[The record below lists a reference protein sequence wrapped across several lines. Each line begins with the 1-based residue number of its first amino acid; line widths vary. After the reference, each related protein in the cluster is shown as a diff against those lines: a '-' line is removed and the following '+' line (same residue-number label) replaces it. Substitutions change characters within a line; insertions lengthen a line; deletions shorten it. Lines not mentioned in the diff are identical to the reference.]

1 MLRHTVAVK
10 HLVAQGCQ
18 TNAIQ
23 GGTPR
28 VMSDPKSPMLAQW
41 LPERRALILAIALFA
56 VVALTAYVC
65 TVFPRESGRV
75 APIWL
80 ANAWVVAAL
89 LRSPTR
95 NWPLLIGVATLG
107 DLAANMLSS
116 DGADIALG
124 LAVSNQLEI
133 IACAG
138 LVRWRCGAVFDI
150 ARVSHLLIFVAAS
163 VVGAMLSASA
173 SAVMLAGSG
182 RDGVLSGLLVWIEA
196 DALGL
201 LTLTPAL
208 LVLTQKN
215 RIPIAWRETW
225 TLALLAAVSIV
236 IFFVTRYPMLFV
248 ISAALTL
255 ATWRMGLLGAVA
267 GCAIVAAIGTVAAF
281 AGHGA
286 MMVTQPADQVIGLQ
300 IFLMV
305 SLLTSVP
312 VAVALEAGEGLKAH
326 LRTALDEA
334 RAARVEAEQSA
345 AVKSEFLANMSHELR
360 TPLTS
365 VVGFTRLASEQR
377 DLSPLSRDYIDR
389 VGEASRA
396 LLCAV
401 NDILDFSK
409 LEAGQVTFR
418 PEAVPLQA
426 LTRTALDM
434 FTPQAAAKDLVLQLE
449 DTTPAGLLVTLDP
462 DRLRQVL
469 LNLVGNAVKF
479 TAQGKITLSA
489 AYDTATERLS
499 IEVRDTGPGI
509 PPDRVDRLFKR
520 FSQVDGSLN
529 RSHGGTGLGLAICK
543 GIVEAMGGEIA
554 ATSVVGEGS
563 CFSLSVPAPRALGAA
578 TVVAEERPPAVRTG
592 VKVLVTDDHPAN
604 RELVRLFLAGIGAE
618 ITEAEDGEAAVE
630 IAAEQAFDVILMDL
644 RMPKLDGIG
653 AVTRIRGVAGPNQ
666 ATPILAFTA
675 DAESAFDDR
684 LQALGF
690 DGAVAKPVEPGRLIA
705 AILGAIAIPDVSDEA
720 RGVA

>member
-1 MLRHTVAVK
+1 
-10 HLVAQGCQ
+10 
-18 TNAIQ
+18 
-23 GGTPR
+23 
-28 VMSDPKSPMLAQW
+28 MSDPKSRVPAAW
-41 LPERRALILAIALFA
+41 LPERRNLILALALCA
-56 VVALTAYVC
+56 VVAATAYIC
-65 TVFPRESGRV
+65 IVFPRDHGRI

-95 NWPLLIGVATLG
+95 NWPLLVAFATIG
-107 DLAANMLSS
+107 DMAANLWAGDHTGM
-116 DGADIALG
+116 ALG
-124 LAVSNQLEI
+124 LAACNQLEI

-138 LVRWRCGAVFDI
+138 LVRWRCGASFDI
-150 ARVSHLLIFVAAS
+150 ARVSHLLTFVVAAAIGS
-163 VVGAMLSASA
+163 ALSAGAAGAMLG
-173 SAVMLAGSG
+173 LAG
-182 RDGVLSGLLVWIEA
+182 REEVLQGLVAWIEA

-208 LVLTQKN
+208 LVMTQKG
-215 RIPIAWRETW
+215 RPPIVWREIW
-225 TLALLAAVSIV
+225 TLAALAVV
-236 IFFVTRYPMLFV
+236 TFLVFFVARYPLLFV

-255 ATWRMGLLGAVA
+255 PTWRMGLPGAVA
-267 GCAIVAAIGTVAAF
+267 GCAIIASIGTVAVF
-281 AGHGA
+281 TGHGPI
-286 MMVTQPADQVIGLQ
+286 MLTDPPDQIVGLQ

-305 SLLTSVP
+305 SLLTSMP
-312 VAVALEAGEGLKAH
+312 VAVAHDAGEGLRAR
-326 LRTALDEA
+326 LRAALDEA
-334 RAARVEAEQSA
+334 RAARTEAERSA

-418 PEAVPLQA
+418 PETVALRS
-426 LTRTALDM
+426 LTRTALDL
-434 FTPQAAAKDLVLQLE
+434 FTPQAAAKDLALELE
-449 DTTPAGLLVTLDP
+449 DTTPPDLLVTLDP

-469 LNLVGNAVKF
+469 FNLVGNAVKF
-479 TAQGKITLSA
+479 TAQGKVTLSA
-489 AYDTATERLS
+489 AYDAATERLA

-563 CFSLSVPAPRALGAA
+563 CFSLSVPAPRAQGAA
-578 TVVAEERPPAVRTG
+578 AEIAEERQPAVRAG
-592 VKVLVTDDHPAN
+592 VRVLVTDDHPAN
-604 RELVRLFLAGIGAE
+604 RELVRLFLAGIGAT
-618 ITEAEDGEAAVE
+618 ITEAEDGEAAVD

-684 LQALGF
+684 LQSLGF

-705 AILGAIAIPDVSDEA
+705 AILGAIAVTDLGDDA
-720 RGVA
+720 RVA

>member
-1 MLRHTVAVK
+1 
-10 HLVAQGCQ
+10 
-18 TNAIQ
+18 
-23 GGTPR
+23 
-28 VMSDPKSPMLAQW
+28 MLAV
-41 LPERRALILAIALFA
+41 ALFT
-56 VVALTAYVC
+56 VVAATAYIC
-65 TVFPRESGRV
+65 TVFPREQGQI

-89 LRSPTR
+89 LRSPSR
-95 NWPLLIGVATLG
+95 HWPLLAVFGALG
-107 DLAANMLSS
+107 DMAANLLAG
-116 DGADIALG
+116 DAPNIGLG
-124 LAVSNQLEI
+124 LAACNLLEI
-133 IACAG
+133 VTCASI
-138 LVRWRCGAVFDI
+138 VRRCCGQVFDI
-150 ARVSHLLIFVAAS
+150 TRVSHLLTFVVAGAVAS
-163 VVGAMLSASA
+163 VFSAGAAAAL
-173 SAVMLAGSG
+173 LAADG
-182 RDGVLSGLLVWIEA
+182 REDVLRGLLVWTEA

-208 LVLTQKN
+208 LVLSQRN
-215 RIPIAWRETW
+215 RAPIVWRETW
-225 TLALLAAVSIV
+225 TLAVLAAVTFV
-236 IFFVTRYPMLFV
+236 VFFVTHYPMLFL

-255 ATWRMGLLGAVA
+255 PTWRMGLPGAVA
-267 GCAIVAAIGTVAAF
+267 GCAVVAFVGTVAAF
-281 AGHGA
+281 TGHGPI
-286 MMVTQPADQVIGLQ
+286 MIIHPAQQIIGLQ
-300 IFLMV
+300 AFLMV

-312 VAVALEAGEGLKAH
+312 VAVALEAGEGLKAR
-326 LRTALDEA
+326 LRLALDEA
-334 RAARVEAEQSA
+334 RAARIEAEQSA

-365 VVGFTRLASEQR
+365 VVGFTRLASEQG
-377 DLSPLSRDYIDR
+377 DLSPLTRDYIDR

-418 PEAVPLQA
+418 PEPVALQA
-426 LTRTALDM
+426 LTCTALNL
-434 FTPQAAAKDLVLQLE
+434 FIPQAASKDLALHLE
-449 DTTPAGLLVTLDP
+449 DKTPPGLLVTLDP

-479 TAQGKITLSA
+479 TVQGQVTLSA
-489 AYDTATERLS
+489 AYDEVTERLS

-529 RSHGGTGLGLAICK
+529 RGHGGTGLGLAICK

-563 CFSLSVPAPRALGAA
+563 RFFLSVPAPRAQSVAAEVAAERQPEAHAGA
-578 TVVAEERPPAVRTG
+578 R
-592 VKVLVTDDHPAN
+592 VLVTDDHAAN

-630 IAAEQAFDVILMDL
+630 AASRDVFDVILMDL

-653 AVTRIRGVAGPNQ
+653 AVTRIRGGAGPNR

-684 LQALGF
+684 LQAVGF

-705 AILGAIAIPDVSDEA
+705 AVLNAMATADLGDEA
-720 RGVA
+720 ERDVA

>member
-1 MLRHTVAVK
+1 
-10 HLVAQGCQ
+10 
-18 TNAIQ
+18 
-23 GGTPR
+23 
-28 VMSDPKSPMLAQW
+28 MSDLKSRMPAEWRPEGRTLVLA
-41 LPERRALILAIALFA
+41 LALCA
-56 VVALTAYVC
+56 VVAATAYVC
-65 TVFPRESGRV
+65 IVFPRDQGRI

-95 NWPLLIGVATLG
+95 NWPLLVGFGALG
-107 DLAANMLSS
+107 DMAANVLAGDHLALSVGLAA
-116 DGADIALG
+116 
-124 LAVSNQLEI
+124 SNQIEI
-133 IACAG
+133 IACAW
-138 LVRWRCGAVFDI
+138 LVRWRCGPNFDI
-150 ARVSHLLIFVAAS
+150 ARVSHLLTFVVAAAI
-163 VVGAMLSASA
+163 GPALSAA
-173 SAVMLAGSG
+173 AAGVMLGLSG
-182 RDGVLSGLLVWIEA
+182 RQEILQGLMVWIEA

-208 LVLTQKN
+208 LVITQKG
-215 RIPIAWRETW
+215 RPPIAWREIW
-225 TLALLAAVSIV
+225 TLAVLAVVSFLV
-236 IFFVTRYPMLFV
+236 FFVARYPLLFV
-248 ISAALTL
+248 VSAALTL
-255 ATWRMGLLGAVA
+255 PTWRMGLPGAVA
-267 GCAIVAAIGTVAAF
+267 GCAIIAVIGTVAAF
-281 AGHGA
+281 TGHGPIMLTA
-286 MMVTQPADQVIGLQ
+286 PPDQIVGLQ

-305 SLLTSVP
+305 SLLTSMP
-312 VAVALEAGEGLKAH
+312 VAVAHDASEGLKAR
-326 LRTALDEA
+326 LQAALDEA
-334 RAARVEAEQSA
+334 RAARIEAERSA

-418 PEAVPLQA
+418 PEPVALQA

-434 FTPQAAAKDLVLQLE
+434 FTPQAAAKDLALQLE
-449 DTTPAGLLVTLDP
+449 DTTPTGLLVTLDP

-479 TAQGKITLSA
+479 TAQGKITLSV
-489 AYDTATERLS
+489 AYDTATERLA

-509 PPDRVDRLFKR
+509 PPDRLDRLFKR

-529 RSHGGTGLGLAICK
+529 RGHGGTGLGLAICK

-563 CFSLSVPAPRALGAA
+563 CFALSVPAPRAQGATA
-578 TVVAEERPPAVRTG
+578 DVAEERQPAVRTG
-592 VKVLVTDDHPAN
+592 VKVLVTDDHAAN
-604 RELVRLFLAGIGAE
+604 RELVRLFLAAIGAE
-618 ITEAEDGEAAVE
+618 ITEAEDGEAAVRA
-630 IAAEQAFDVILMDL
+630 AAEQTFDVILMDL

-653 AVTRIRGVAGPNQ
+653 AVTQIRGAVGPNQ

-690 DGAVAKPVEPGRLIA
+690 DGAVAKPVEPGRLIS
-705 AILGAIAIPDVSDEA
+705 AILGAISSDDLDEEAA

>member
-1 MLRHTVAVK
+1 MS
-10 HLVAQGCQ
+10 HLPSR
-18 TNAIQ
+18 TLI
-23 GGTPR
+23 
-28 VMSDPKSPMLAQW
+28 DK
-41 LPERRALILAIALFA
+41 LPDRRALMLAIALFV
-56 VVALTAYVC
+56 VVAGTAYVC
-65 TVFPRESGRV
+65 MVFPREQGRI

-95 NWPLLIGVATLG
+95 HWPLLAVFGALG
-107 DLAANMLSS
+107 DMAANLLAG
-116 DGADIALG
+116 DAPGLGLG
-124 LAVSNQLEI
+124 LAACNLLEI
-133 IACAG
+133 VACAW
-138 LVRWRCGAVFDI
+138 LVRRSCGETFDI
-150 ARVSHLLIFVAAS
+150 TRVSHLVTF
-163 VVGAMLSASA
+163 VVGGVIGSVLSASA
-173 SAVMLAGSG
+173 SAAFLAVAG
-182 RDGVLSGLLVWIEA
+182 REEVLSGLLVWIEA

-208 LVLTQKN
+208 LVMTQKN
-215 RIPIAWRETW
+215 RAPIVWRETW
-225 TLALLAAVSIV
+225 TLAALTAVTLV
-236 IFFVTRYPMLFV
+236 VFFVIRYPMLFLV
-248 ISAALTL
+248 SAALTL
-255 ATWRMGLLGAVA
+255 PTWRMGLPGAVA
-267 GCAIVAAIGTVAAF
+267 GCVIVAAVGTMAAF
-281 AGHGA
+281 TGHGP
-286 MMVTQPADQVIGLQ
+286 MMITQAADQVVGLQ
-300 IFLMV
+300 IFLMI

-312 VAVALEAGEGLKAH
+312 VAVALEAGEGLKAR
-326 LRTALDEA
+326 LRSALDEA

-365 VVGFTRLASEQR
+365 VVGFTRLASEQG
-377 DLSPLSRDYIDR
+377 DLSPLTRDYIDR

-418 PEAVPLQA
+418 PEPVALQA
-426 LTRTALDM
+426 LTSTALNL
-434 FTPQAAAKDLVLQLE
+434 FIPQAAAKDLTLHLE
-449 DTTPAGLLVTLDP
+449 DSTPPGLLVTLDP

-479 TAQGKITLSA
+479 TVKGQVTLCA
-489 AYDTATERLS
+489 AYDEATERLS

-529 RSHGGTGLGLAICK
+529 RGHGGTGLGLAICK

-563 CFSLSVPAPRALGAA
+563 RFFLSVPAPRARSAAAEVAAERQPEVRAGA
-578 TVVAEERPPAVRTG
+578 R
-592 VKVLVTDDHPAN
+592 VLVTDDHAAN

-618 ITEAEDGEAAVE
+618 ITEAVDGEAAVE
-630 IAAEQAFDVILMDL
+630 AASRHAFDVILMDL

-653 AVTRIRGVAGPNQ
+653 AVTLIRGGAGPNR

-684 LQALGF
+684 LQAVGF

-705 AILGAIAIPDVSDEA
+705 AVLNAMATNDAGDEA
-720 RGVA
+720 KLGFA

>member
-1 MLRHTVAVK
+1 MPAKWRPE
-10 HLVAQGCQ
+10 
-18 TNAIQ
+18 
-23 GGTPR
+23 PR
-28 VMSDPKSPMLAQW
+28 
-41 LPERRALILAIALFA
+41 ELILALALFA
-56 VVALTAYVC
+56 IVTVTAYAC
-65 TVFPRESGRV
+65 TIFPRASGRI

-89 LRSPTR
+89 LRAPTR
-95 NWPLLIGVATLG
+95 QWPLFIASATLG
-107 DLAANMLSS
+107 DLTANLLSS
-116 DGADIALG
+116 DSAGVAIG
-124 LAVSNQLEI
+124 LAICNQLEI
-133 IACAG
+133 IACAA

-150 ARVSHLLIFVAAS
+150 ARVSHLLMFVAAS
-163 VVGAMLSASA
+163 VVGAMISAGS
-173 SAVMLAGSG
+173 SAVMLALSG
-182 RDGVLSGLLVWIEA
+182 RTDVLRGLLVWIES

-215 RIPIAWRETW
+215 RPPIAWRETW
-225 TLALLAAVSIV
+225 ALALLAAVSIV

-281 AGHGA
+281 VGHGP
-286 MMVTQPADQVIGLQ
+286 MMVTEPADQVVGLQ

-312 VAVALEAGEGLKAH
+312 VAVALEAGEDLKAR
-326 LRTALDEA
+326 LRAALDEA
-334 RAARVEAEQSA
+334 RTARTEAEQSA
-345 AVKSEFLANMSHELR
+345 AVKGEFLANMSHELR

-418 PEAVPLQA
+418 PETVALQT
-426 LTRTALDM
+426 LTRTALDL
-434 FTPQAAAKDLVLQLE
+434 FTPQAAAKDLALQLE
-449 DTTPAGLLVTLDP
+449 DATPPGLLVTLDP

-469 LNLVGNAVKF
+469 FNLVGNAVKF
-479 TAQGKITLSA
+479 TAQGEVTLGV
-489 AYDTATERLS
+489 AYDATTERLS

-520 FSQVDGSLN
+520 FSQIDGSLN
-529 RSHGGTGLGLAICK
+529 RDHGGTGLGLAICK

-563 CFSLSVPAPRALGAA
+563 CFSLTVPAPRAQGAA
-578 TVVAEERPPAVRTG
+578 PEIAEERAPAVRSG
-592 VKVLVTDDHPAN
+592 VRVLVTDDHPAN
-604 RELVRLFLAGIGAE
+604 RELVRLFLAGMGAE
-618 ITEAEDGEAAVE
+618 ITEAEDGEAAVAV
-630 IAAEQAFDVILMDL
+630 AAEQAFDVILMDL

-653 AVTRIRGVAGPNQ
+653 AVTRIRGAAGPNQ

-684 LQALGF
+684 LEALGF

-705 AILGAIAIPDVSDEA
+705 AILAAIANPEA
-720 RGVA
+720 SEPAQNVA

>member
-1 MLRHTVAVK
+1 MPAEGPL
-10 HLVAQGCQ
+10 
-18 TNAIQ
+18 
-23 GGTPR
+23 
-28 VMSDPKSPMLAQW
+28 
-41 LPERRALILAIALFA
+41 ERRTLILAVALFA
-56 VVALTAYVC
+56 VVAVTAYVC
-65 TVFPRESGRV
+65 TVFPRESGRI

-95 NWPLLIGVATLG
+95 NWPLLIGAAILG
-107 DLAANMLSS
+107 DLTANLLSS
-116 DGADIALG
+116 DGVDVAVG
-124 LAVSNQLEI
+124 LAVCNQLEVL
-133 IACAG
+133 ACAG
-138 LVRWRCGAVFDI
+138 LVRWRCGPAFDI
-150 ARVSHLLIFVAAS
+150 ARVSHLLTFVVAS
-163 VVGAMLSASA
+163 VAGATLSAGSSAAMLA
-173 SAVMLAGSG
+173 LSG
-182 RDGVLSGLLVWIEA
+182 RNEVFRGLLVWVEA

-215 RIPIAWRETW
+215 RVPIAWRETW
-225 TLALLAAVSIV
+225 TLAVLAVVSVV

-281 AGHGA
+281 AGHGP
-286 MMVTQPADQVIGLQ
+286 MMVTQPADQVVGLQ
-300 IFLMV
+300 VFLMV

-312 VAVALEAGEGLKAH
+312 VAVALDAGEGLKAR

-418 PEAVPLQA
+418 PEAVALQT
-426 LTRTALDM
+426 LTRTALEL
-434 FTPQAAAKDLVLQLE
+434 FTPQAAAKDLALHLE
-449 DTTPAGLLVTLDP
+449 DATPPGLLVTLDP

-469 LNLVGNAVKF
+469 FNLVGNAVKF
-479 TAQGKITLSA
+479 TAQGSVTLSA
-489 AYDTATERLS
+489 AYDEATERLS

-520 FSQVDGSLN
+520 FSQVDGSLS

-563 CFSLSVPAPRALGAA
+563 CFSLTVPAPRAQGGAA
-578 TVVAEERPPAVRTG
+578 EVAEDRQPAVRAG
-592 VKVLVTDDHPAN
+592 VRVLVTDDHPAN

-618 ITEAEDGEAAVE
+618 ITEAEDGEVAVKV
-630 IAAEQAFDVILMDL
+630 AAEQAFDVILMDL

-705 AILGAIAIPDVSDEA
+705 AVLGALATNETDGEAA
-720 RGVA
+720 RGAA